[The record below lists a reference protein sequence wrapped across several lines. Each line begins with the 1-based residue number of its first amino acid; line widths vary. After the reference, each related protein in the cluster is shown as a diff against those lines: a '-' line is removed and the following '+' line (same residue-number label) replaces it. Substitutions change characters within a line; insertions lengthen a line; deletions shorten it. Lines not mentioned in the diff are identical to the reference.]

1 MITQGIPMRT
11 GSNAIAPRRPWVKL
25 INPRGKASAC
35 PLLFA
40 FCLLLTSFGDTA
52 TGQTP
57 NANSVPAGEVS
68 KQANGLIL
76 QGFDLLSQ
84 HDAAGA
90 ERVFRQAIDVQPEV
104 EAAHRGLALAL
115 RDQGRGRFDFAFSS
129 EEFMRAQVGAEKPF
143 VNSEKLKLVGKSAHA
158 ARLPA

>member
-1 MITQGIPMRT
+1 MKAQRMRVGT
-11 GSNAIAPRRPWVKL
+11 EVRDIAPWLLCVKL
-25 INPRGKASAC
+25 FNPRGKTSAC
-35 PLLFA
+35 LLLFA
-40 FCLLLTSFGDTA
+40 FCVLPTSFGRTA

-68 KQANGLIL
+68 KQANDLIL

-115 RDQGRGRFDFAFSS
+115 RDQGRLEEAFRELRTAIQLNPADSD
-129 EEFMRAQVGAEKPF
+129 
-143 VNSEKLKLVGKSAHA
+143 AH
-158 ARLPA
+158 